1 MVLVCQSCQSRYH
14 LDPHVLGAGR
24 LVRCVSCGHTWHQE
38 APTSLQSPSDLLSL
52 SQEALDSFPAFKAP
66 PPSSRIKSH
75 VLLLALLSGIIVIP
89 LSFLWKQQDFGIFL
103 KKNLSTMVSFFTKK
117 NEKSYKIFKI
127 NHLRSEVVSDPD
139 ASSSDHKI
147 RLEGQVVNTS
157 QQVQALPL
165 LKIYF
170 WANRTQRGR
179 EEGDS
184 FSKENLLL
192 GTRTHNLE
200 QSYLLPGESLTFSF
214 VVSGDFSNLASTSVG
229 F

>member
-38 APTSLQSPSDLLSL
+38 TPTSPQDPLDLPPF
-52 SQEALDSFPAFKAP
+52 SQENLEPFPAFKAP
-66 PPSSRIKSH
+66 PLRSRIKVN
-75 VLLLALLSGIIVIP
+75 VLLFALLSGVVVIP
-89 LSFLWKQQDFGIFL
+89 LSFLWKQQDFGIFF
-103 KKNLSTMVSFFTKK
+103 KKNLLMMASFFTKK
-117 NEKSYKIFKI
+117 NKKPYEFFKI
-127 NHLRSEVVSDPD
+127 NYLRSEVISDPD
-139 ASSSDHKI
+139 ASASDHKM
-147 RLEGQVVNTS
+147 RLQGQVVNTS
-157 QQVQALPL
+157 QQVEALPL

-179 EEGDS
+179 EDGES
-184 FSKENLLL
+184 FPKENLLL
-192 GTRTHNLE
+192 EKRTHELE